1 MHGTL
6 EKKVPRPFGL
16 AAWQPRDVSLEE
28 DALVV
33 VNAKRPADTKRY
45 PFAFVSLQPSAKA
58 PKNKLAFSLLDE
70 DGDAELTL
78 AVETKF
84 AHQRWTRAIQER
96 VDVQRQKEQEPATP
110 TPPPPKVVLGDRT
123 NTKVRLVEAKK
134 PKTPSS
140 SPDATLGSFGESGSD
155 LTPAPR
161 AIVEKAL
168 STKKRTPQGSK
179 VVTYAQG
186 AHAAAAA
193 PAEPAAAAWAPWA

>member
-33 VNAKRPADTKRY
+33 VNTKRPADTKRY

-70 DGDAELTL
+70 DGDVELTL

-96 VDVQRQKEQEPATP
+96 LDAQKQKEQEPATP

-123 NTKVRLVEAKK
+123 NTKVRLVETKK
-134 PKTPSS
+134 PPSA
-140 SPDATLGSFGESGSD
+140 SPDATLGSFGESGAD

-161 AIVEKAL
+161 AVVEKAL

-179 VVTYAQG
+179 VVTYV
-186 AHAAAAA
+186 
-193 PAEPAAAAWAPWA
+193 